1 MPEVTLA
8 TGGSGSGIASPAGAS
23 GSRTSPLAI
32 ATACAVA
39 MPSGAT
45 SLADGGTTAWPFVV
59 DPFACTPPSP
69 TAALVSAVLVAVG
82 PNAGRAATG
91 AITPACRAS
100 K

>member
-1 MPEVTLA
+1 M
-8 TGGSGSGIASPAGAS
+8 
-23 GSRTSPLAI
+23 AI

-45 SLADGGTTAWPFVV
+45 SLADGVTTAWPFVV
-59 DPFACTPPSP
+59 APFASTPPSLR
-69 TAALVSAVLVAVG
+69 AALVSAVLVAVDTSV
-82 PNAGRAATG
+82 GRAATG